1 MEIPAGGA
9 EGRHAVKAVTH
20 DASHSAE
27 ENPEQ
32 RLERAIGPGAL
43 AANTI
48 NLTIG
53 AGIFALPAVVAA
65 TLGPAA
71 VIAYLVCGGLI
82 MLVLLCYVE
91 LGTRITR
98 SGGTVAYIEE
108 AFGPLAGFLAWALYA
123 IGFNAAAVAA
133 IVHVMLDA
141 LATVFPPLA
150 GTGPV
155 RAVAIVLFFGGLA
168 AVNIRGVRMGTALS
182 IVTTAAK
189 LVPLLL
195 LIAVGVFAIRAENLT
210 WKGWPPLPAFGSATL
225 VLFFAFSSAEGALSP
240 SGEIR
245 DGARTIP
252 RGLLGGAAIVVLIYL
267 AVHLVAQGVLGPELA
282 KGTATPLADVA
293 RRLIGPVGAG
303 LIVAGT
309 AISVFG
315 NLAADMLGTP
325 RLFLAAA
332 ESGLLPRAL
341 GRVHQHF
348 HTPWIAILVY
358 VTINVALALSGGF
371 RPLAVLASM
380 SLLLV
385 YLAVCL
391 AALRL
396 KYTRPPVAGA
406 FRAPGGPLVA
416 LVASAVVIWVLAQ
429 STHREVL
436 AMGIF
441 IGAALLYYLIR
452 RQFAGRAAEP

>member
-1 MEIPAGGA
+1 LSDSLTP
-9 EGRHAVKAVTH
+9 RQ
-20 DASHSAE
+20 E
-27 ENPEQ
+27 EPNPEQ
-32 RLERAIGPGAL
+32 ELERAIGPAAL

-71 VIAYLVCGGLI
+71 VLAYLVCGALI

-108 AFGPLAGFLAWALYA
+108 SFGPLAGFLAWALYG

-141 LATVFPPLA
+141 LATVVPALA
-150 GTGPV
+150 GPGPV
-155 RAVAIVLFFGGLA
+155 RALAIVVFFFGLA
-168 AVNIRGVRMGTALS
+168 AVNIRGVRVGTGLS
-182 IVTTAAK
+182 IATTAAK
-189 LVPLLL
+189 LIPLLL
-195 LIAVGVFAIRAENLT
+195 LIAVGAFAVRGENLS
-210 WKGWPPLPAFGSATL
+210 WKGLPPLSAFGSATL

-240 SGEIR
+240 SGEIK

-252 RGLLGGAAIVVLIYL
+252 RGLLGGAAVVVLIYL

-282 KGTATPLADVA
+282 NGTTTPLADVA
-293 RRLIGPVGAG
+293 RRLMGPVGAG

-309 AISVFG
+309 AVSVFG

-332 ESGLLPRAL
+332 ESGLLPSAL
-341 GRVHQHF
+341 GRVHPRF

-358 VTINVALALSGGF
+358 VSINVGLALSGGF

-391 AALRL
+391 AALKLR
-396 KYTRPPVAGA
+396 YTRPPVPGA

-416 LVASAVVIWVLAQ
+416 LVAAAVVIWVLAQ
-429 STHREVL
+429 STHRELV
-436 AMGIF
+436 AMLIF
-441 IGAALLYYLIR
+441 IGAATLYYLIR
-452 RQFAGRAAEP
+452 RRLAGIASNT

>member
-1 MEIPAGGA
+1 MTRRSTEETP
-9 EGRHAVKAVTH
+9 EGLV
-20 DASHSAE
+20 
-27 ENPEQ
+27 
-32 RLERAIGPGAL
+32 RAIGPWAL
-43 AANTI
+43 AANAI
-48 NLTIG
+48 NITIG

-71 VIAYLVCGGLI
+71 VIAYLVCGALI
-82 MLVLLCYVE
+82 MLVMLCYVE

-123 IGFNAAAVAA
+123 IGWNAASVAA

-141 LATVFPPLA
+141 LATVVPSLA
-150 GTGPV
+150 GSGPV
-155 RAVAIVLFFGGLA
+155 RAIAIVLFFGGLA
-168 AVNIRGVRMGTALS
+168 AVNIRGVGKGTALS
-182 IVTTAAK
+182 LITTTAK

-195 LIAVGVFAIRAENLT
+195 LIGVGAFAIKGANLAWT
-210 WKGWPPLPAFGSATL
+210 AWPPISAFGPATL

-245 DGARTIP
+245 DPLRTIP
-252 RGLLGGAAIVVLIYL
+252 RGLLGGAAVVMLIYL
-267 AVHLVAQGVLGPELA
+267 GVHLVAQGVLGADLA
-282 KGTATPLADVA
+282 RGTTTPLADVA
-293 RRLIGPVGAG
+293 GRLMGPVGAG

-309 AISVFG
+309 AVSVFG
-315 NLAADMLGTP
+315 NLAADMIGTP

-332 ESGLLPRAL
+332 ESGLLPRVL
-341 GRVHQHF
+341 GRVHPRY

-358 VTINVALALSGGF
+358 VTINIGLALSGGF
-371 RPLAVLASM
+371 RSLAVLASV

-391 AALRL
+391 AALRIR
-396 KYTRPPVAGA
+396 YSRPPAPGT

-416 LVASAVVIWVLAQ
+416 LVAAGVVIWVLAQ
-429 STHREVL
+429 STRREFV
-436 AMGIF
+436 AIAVFVGVST
-441 IGAALLYYLIR
+441 LYYLIR
-452 RQFAGRAAEP
+452 HRLFGSTPATVKGEP

>member
-1 MEIPAGGA
+1 MKP
-9 EGRHAVKAVTH
+9 GRHAGAADPEHEH
-20 DASHSAE
+20 DSVNEPLARE
-27 ENPEQ
+27 EG
-32 RLERAIGPGAL
+32 LIRAIGPWAL
-43 AANTI
+43 AANAI

-65 TLGPAA
+65 MLGPAA
-71 VIAYLVCGGLI
+71 VVAYLVCGALI
-82 MLVLLCYVE
+82 MMVLICYVE

-108 AFGPLAGFLAWALYA
+108 AFGPLAGFLAWALYG

-141 LATVFPPLA
+141 LATVVPSLA

-155 RAVAIVLFFGGLA
+155 RSITIVIFFLGLA
-168 AVNIRGVRMGTALS
+168 ALNIRGVRTGTGLS
-182 IVTTAAK
+182 FITTAAK

-195 LIAVGVFAIRAENLT
+195 LIVVGVFAIKGSNLT
-210 WKGWPPLPAFGSATL
+210 WTGWPPLSAFGSATL

-245 DGARTIP
+245 DPVRTIP
-252 RGLLGGAAIVVLIYL
+252 RGLLGGATIVVLIYV
-267 AVHLVAQGVLGPELA
+267 AVHLVAQGVLGAELA
-282 KGTATPLADVA
+282 QGSTTPLADTA
-293 RRLIGPVGAG
+293 RRLMGATGAG

-315 NLAADMLGTP
+315 NLAADMIGSP
-325 RLFLAAA
+325 RTFLAAA

-341 GRVHQHF
+341 ARVHPTF
-348 HTPWIAILVY
+348 HTPWVAIVVY
-358 VTINVALALSGGF
+358 VLINITLALSGGF

-385 YLAVCL
+385 YLGICL
-391 AALRL
+391 SALRIR
-396 KYTRPPVAGA
+396 YTRPHIPGT
-406 FRAPGGPLVA
+406 FRAPGGPTIA
-416 LVASAVVIWVLAQ
+416 LMASAVVVWVLAQ
-429 STHREVL
+429 STRREIV
-436 AMGIF
+436 AMAIF
-441 IGAALLYYLIR
+441 IGVSLTYHLIR
-452 RQFAGRAAEP
+452 SRMVNGER